1 MWVSKICR
9 YKVGVGRGGGEGG
22 GVRRGGGSNTI
33 RKDNVHVILFAQYV
47 VMTTTP
53 SAVDVSMVTGGCL

>member
-1 MWVSKICR
+1 MGEQDLPLQGWCR
-9 YKVGVGRGGGEGG
+9 KRRGEGG

>member
-1 MWVSKICR
+1 MGEQDLPLQGWCR
-9 YKVGVGRGGGEGG
+9 KRRGGGG